1 MHPAKPGPP
10 ILNATNNRL
19 IEDISTHQANYKA
32 HHIKNNN
39 TAMRAI
45 KSGICSQALR
55 PANIL
60 KPGHTTHNM
69 TLLFMKPTK
78 INVSGKQGTRAF
90 LRLVYGYEVN
100 TRDADAPNRHF

>member
-32 HHIKNNN
+32 HHIKKNN

-45 KSGICSQALR
+45 KSGICSQALL
-55 PANIL
+55 PCQQIKA
-60 KPGHTTHNM
+60 GAHYT
-69 TLLFMKPTK
+69 
-78 INVSGKQGTRAF
+78 
-90 LRLVYGYEVN
+90 
-100 TRDADAPNRHF
+100 